1 MLSVTWASGPPIHM
15 RVPVTV
21 MLSGA
26 KHLLFLCLHK
36 QILRFLESDGL
47 HRSPEI
53 GLRRCAPQNDKAVS
67 DFRRSDAKPAT
78 AGCCALKTNNKQIL
92 RADYSRVFKSRSAL
106 RCAQDDMIIGFYSSL
121 LESRTPVHYHERR
134 NDGVSEGLH
143 QL

>member
-1 MLSVTWASGPPIHM
+1 MVQ
-15 RVPVTV
+15 
-21 MLSGA
+21 GA
-26 KHLLFLCLHK
+26 ARNLLFLFFTGK
-36 QILRFLESDGL
+36 SRFLVG
-47 HRSPEI
+47 
-53 GLRRCAPQNDKAVS
+53 RRGDLLGMTGS
-67 DFRRSDAKPAT
+67 TTER
-78 AGCCALKTNNKQIL
+78 LLETNNKQIL

>member
-1 MLSVTWASGPPIHM
+1 MDPVNTIGKIAGSLGDSDGLPLHKIRLSDFMRPVNPLDFRRWLGQLPTCSSRLQKRVPVMLSVTWASGPPIHM

-67 DFRRSDAKPAT
+67 EFRRSGA
-78 AGCCALKTNNKQIL
+78 
-92 RADYSRVFKSRSAL
+92 
-106 RCAQDDMIIGFYSSL
+106 
-121 LESRTPVHYHERR
+121 
-134 NDGVSEGLH
+134 
-143 QL
+143 